1 MAGRARRGGWTCAVG
16 LGTAAALL
24 AAGCAAAEPAARDAT
39 PAASAAPAQAP
50 GLPSAAQLQA
60 ALLAPADMGSAF
72 TRQPAE
78 SPDTGS
84 GSSSSTTVSGCPQ
97 LRFLVSVGAALS
109 PADQGVT
116 YQAGEVGPT
125 IAESLITAPS
135 ADLARAYADDVAA
148 MRSCK
153 HLEIDAEGSAL
164 PLTLSPITFGGPQSA
179 AVRMDGTLQGVQIN
193 AYLALDRIGPTELA
207 YFFLQVGSGS
217 SQVASYYFRLADAKA
232 EQQLNTFA

>member
-1 MAGRARRGGWTCAVG
+1 MAGRARRGGWTCVVG

-24 AAGCAAAEPAARDAT
+24 AAGCAAAEPTARDAT
-39 PAASAAPAQAP
+39 PAASTAPAQAS

-72 TRQPAE
+72 TRQPTE
-78 SPDTGS
+78 SPSGS
-84 GSSSSTTVSGCPQ
+84 GSSSSTTVAGCPQ
-97 LRFLVSVGAALS
+97 LQFLVSVGAALS

-135 ADLARAYADDVAA
+135 ADLAHAYADDVAA

-153 HLEIDAEGSAL
+153 HLEVDADGTAL
-164 PLTLSPITFGGPQSA
+164 PLTLSPITFGSPQSA

-217 SQVASYYFRLADAKA
+217 SQVAAYYFRVADAKA